1 MKKFISGLLIGF
13 IIASSGF
20 VVANNPI
27 KMIVNGTEIYADVP
41 PQTIDGRAMVP
52 ARALSEALGAEVTW
66 DAENHTV
73 LIENKKLHDLSE
85 DWTNIKE
92 YDDYV
97 PFLVETKEGYALN
110 ILTSSNLY
118 QLLIRDN
125 EIYIKNNQ

>member
-1 MKKFISGLLIGF
+1 MKKFISGLLVGL

-20 VVANNPI
+20 VFANNPI
-27 KMIVNGTEIYADVP
+27 KMIVNGTEIHADVP
-41 PQTIDGRAMVP
+41 PQVIDGRTMVP
-52 ARALSEALGAEVTW
+52 ARALAESLGAEVTW
-66 DAENHTV
+66 DAENHIV
-73 LIENKKLHDLSE
+73 LIESRNPHDLSE

-97 PFLVETKEGYALN
+97 PFLVETKEGYTLN

-125 EIYIKNNQ
+125 EVYIKNN

>member
-1 MKKFISGLLIGF
+1 MKKFISGLLVGF

-20 VVANNPI
+20 VFANNPI
-27 KMIVNGTEIYADVP
+27 KMIVNGAEINTDVP

-73 LIENKKLHDLSE
+73 LIENKNLPDLSE
-85 DWTNIKE
+85 DWINIKE

-97 PFLVETKEGYALN
+97 PFLVETKEGYALK

-125 EIYIKNNQ
+125 EVYIKKND